1 MNIQE
6 IIGKL
11 EVIAESLYGVRLPVQ
26 EAAAYST
33 ILTSTNQI
41 AKIAKE
47 MKEGQSHDTDNQPE

>member
-6 IIGKL
+6 IIEKL
-11 EVIAESLYGVRLPVQ
+11 EAIAESMYGVRLPVQ

-33 ILTSTNQI
+33 ILTSANQI

-47 MKEGQSHDTDNQPE
+47 MKEGQGHDTDNQPE